1 MENSNNS
8 SKKYYLGLDMGTDS
22 CGWCVT
28 DDKYN
33 IIRSHKKIY
42 GPDGKL
48 VKREGCHL
56 WGSRLFGP
64 ANTAKSRRLN
74 RTARRRLA
82 RRRRRIILLRE
93 LFQPEIDKVDP
104 NFFKRLDQSNL
115 WNEDKDK
122 ELQMEHNF
130 LFNDKDLTDKEYY
143 KDFPT
148 IYHLRKAMVNGLTIN
163 GHYYDPKKQF
173 DIREVYL
180 VLAHMIKYRGNFLME
195 GDVKGSVVDPTYLKQ
210 CFDNIDNLIK
220 NSIDEDNADK
230 EDDDK
235 IISSEYCFNVDIKR
249 ADRLINLFKN
259 ESGKQNLKDSEKI
272 EFGKN
277 LTGIRQSLLSLINGS
292 AVSLKDLLPKDQIL
306 DEEFG
311 KNKIDFSKESFEN
324 DLDSYNLNDFYSQ
337 VLLEAKKIYD
347 FRILAHLLHDNRLLC
362 DAMVNVYKEHKEQ
375 LAALKRLY
383 KKFATKEQYY
393 FMFRDPKIL
402 GLGDS
407 NGKNKKKSKVK
418 NQPKASYVSYIGY
431 TKTSGKRKYTGAH
444 VTKEETIDDLIKQI
458 KDDIGS
464 SIGKYAKYIIS
475 KENAYKKDKKGK
487 ETLKVG
493 AYEVRLSNNNPNN
506 EETIFYTA
514 NDETLI
520 GNEKKDNPYF
530 SEDSKEKE
538 DSVLI
543 MKVLESKIRFLPRQN
558 SRNNGVFPYQLNL
571 NEMKTII
578 ENQSKYYP
586 FLKDK
591 APSFPDGKTDEYK
604 IVSLLKFK
612 IPYYIGPLSQPN
624 DYVRDDKRDNHWV
637 QFKGENNQG
646 IINPWNF
653 SQIVD
658 LEGTADKF
666 ISNLTNYC
674 TYIFGEN
681 TLPKESLIFQA
692 YKVLNDL
699 NNLKVNESLISK
711 EDKDYI
717 IQNVYLKKKK
727 IKGKDIRDAL
737 IKKYKN
743 PTIRIITKGS
753 GKEVGEEEVDLT
765 MFNSSL
771 SSFIDMCDERGFGN
785 DFYKNESLFNKAEKV
800 IELITIFEDKKL
812 LKERLK
818 KEGLNE
824 EQVKYFSTKSY
835 SGWAPLSRK
844 LLDGITVDCDNEIT
858 GERYPVTI
866 IDVMHD
872 TPLNFTEIFAT
883 KNSHF
888 SGFMEEVIKL
898 NDEKKICR
906 DDLIDELYA
915 SPAMKR
921 CVRQTFKIIKELE
934 DTLNINHFDRIFVET
949 TRAPGDMGKI
959 IKSRRKQIDS
969 AYKAAKKVV
978 GEEVN
983 DLVGQLNNCSDDE
996 LRSKK
1001 IYLYFMQLGKSVY
1014 SGEKINLNNLENY
1027 DIDHIIPQSKLKDD
1041 SFDNIVLV
1049 EKALNNK
1056 KQDIYP
1062 IQDNILSKEGKKWI
1076 DILSQIK
1083 GENGKSYLMPKD
1095 KKDKLL
1101 RPSEKELTSSE
1112 LNGFIN
1118 RQLTMTNQSVK
1129 AVCDILKMTERDS
1142 DIVYS
1147 KANLVSDFRKL
1158 CGELSFRKLCG
1169 ELSPYY
1175 AFVKVRDIND
1185 FHHANDAYLNIVVGN
1200 VYYEKFK
1207 DFYKYNHVEY
1217 DTNGKKDLSV
1227 LASKLFTKTQA
1238 DDKTGNIYWEA
1249 HFHNEKE
1256 IDANGKESTIKV
1268 RDEGTESTFDKIE
1281 HYMELNDPLVTQM
1294 RYTQKGDQ
1302 GLFGHITLMKKA
1314 KIKENNTD
1322 KYYPLKQHLRSNGE
1336 VMDVNKY
1343 GGYSNMITPYYLL
1356 VKSDNEEGKHIYS
1369 LESIPTI
1376 YLNSF
1381 KNEKE
1386 DIVNYLS
1393 KKNKLKNPIV
1403 LLDKLLIRTI
1413 VKIPYYS
1420 NNDSHFSLL
1429 KLGITGRSEND
1440 ITYINLS
1447 ELILS
1452 IKWKNYYK
1460 KISNLLGTNV
1470 SSSKAK
1476 DLSKYT
1482 EQMKNDPTSTLVD
1495 GTNRVEHGKN
1505 NSFYSYLID
1514 NVISK
1519 PIFEGLPKTGCSFI
1533 KLESKYDEFCSLNT
1547 LEQAKIIAT
1556 IIKLLSCKSVQ
1567 KQDLS
1572 LLSDLPSQLGEIAQN
1587 KELPCGSEIS
1597 YESCCGLKEYIL
1609 FVVPND

>member
-104 NFFKRLDQSNL
+104 NFFRRLDQSNL

-235 IISSEYCFNVDIKR
+235 IIPSEYCFNVDIKR
-249 ADRLINLFKN
+249 ANRLINLFKN

-347 FRILAHLLHDNRLLC
+347 FRILAYLLHNNGLLC
-362 DAMVNVYKEHKEQ
+362 DAMVNVYDEHKEQ

-407 NGKNKKKSKVK
+407 NGKNEKKSKVK

-444 VTKEETIDDLIKQI
+444 VTKEEIIDDLIKQI

-475 KENAYKKDKKGK
+475 KENAYKKDKKEK
-487 ETLKVG
+487 EELKEG
-493 AYEVRLSNNNPNN
+493 AYKVKLSNNNPND
-506 EETIFYTA
+506 EETFFYTT
-514 NDETLI
+514 NDETLA
-520 GNEKKDNPYF
+520 GKEKKDNPYSF
-530 SEDSKEKE
+530 ENSKEKE

-543 MKVLESKIRFLPRQN
+543 MNALEGKIRFLPRQN

-571 NEMKTII
+571 NEMRTII

-591 APSFPDGKTDEYK
+591 APSFPDGKTEEYK

-699 NNLKVNESLISK
+699 NNLKVNGFLISK

-727 IKGKDIRDAL
+727 IKGKDIVNAL
-737 IKKYKN
+737 KNKYKLSDED
-743 PTIRIITKGS
+743 PTVTTKGS
-753 GKEVGEEEVDLT
+753 GKSIGEDEVDLT

-771 SSFIDMCDERGFGN
+771 SSFIDMSDSNAFGPE
-785 DFYKNESLFNKAEKV
+785 FYKDSSKFELAEKV
-800 IELITIFEDKKL
+800 IELITIVEDKDL

-818 KEGLNE
+818 KLGLSDN
-824 EQVKYFSTKSY
+824 QVNFLSRKNY

-844 LLDGITVDCDNEIT
+844 LLDGITIDCVNENT
-858 GERYPVTI
+858 GEPYPVTI
-866 IDVMHD
+866 IDVMRD
-872 TPLNFTEIFAT
+872 TPLNFMEIYET
-883 KNSHF
+883 KGSQF
-888 SGFMEEVIKL
+888 SGFKEKVAEL
-898 NDEKKICR
+898 NDEKNICR
-906 DDLIDELYA
+906 DDLIEESYA

-921 CVRQTFKIIKELE
+921 SVRQTFKVIDELKN
-934 DTLNINHFDRIFVET
+934 TLNIDHFDRIFVEA
-949 TRAPGDMGKI
+949 TRAPGEAGKMV
-959 IKSRRKQIDS
+959 KSRKKQLEVAYDAAKDLVDQELRDDLEKQTDDQLRRKQ
-969 AYKAAKKVV
+969 V
-978 GEEVN
+978 
-983 DLVGQLNNCSDDE
+983 
-996 LRSKK
+996 
-1001 IYLYFMQLGKSVY
+1001 YLYFMQLGRSVY
-1014 SGEKINLNNLENY
+1014 SGEKIDLNELDKKY
-1027 DIDHIIPQSKLKDD
+1027 DIDHIIPQAKLKDD
-1041 SFDNIVLV
+1041 SFNNMVLV
-1049 EKALNNK
+1049 ERELNNK
-1056 KQDIYP
+1056 KQDEYP
-1062 IQDNILSKEGKKWI
+1062 IPSTIISEQGRKWI
-1076 DILSQIK
+1076 QILANRK
-1083 GENGKSYLMPKD
+1083 DKNKRSYFMPKD
-1095 KKDKLL
+1095 KANRLL
-1101 RPSEKELTSSE
+1101 RPELKQLTSDE

-1118 RQLTMTNQSVK
+1118 RQLTLTNQSVK
-1129 AVCDILKMTERDS
+1129 AVCDILKMTEKGS
-1142 DIVYS
+1142 EIVYS
-1147 KANLVSDFRKL
+1147 KANFVSDFRKL
-1158 CGELSFRKLCG
+1158 CGELRPS
-1169 ELSPYY
+1169 YD

-1207 DFYKYNHVEY
+1207 NFYICNRIDY
-1217 DTNGKKDLSV
+1217 DNNGKKDLSV

-1249 HFHNEKE
+1249 HFHNKKE
-1256 IDANGKESTIKV
+1256 VNANGKEITIKV
-1268 RDEGTESTFDKIE
+1268 RDEGTKSTFDKIE

-1294 RYTQKGDQ
+1294 RYTLSGKQ
-1302 GLFGHITLMKKA
+1302 GFFNKITLKA
-1314 KIKENNTD
+1314 KAKENEDNSD
-1322 KYYPLKQHLRSNGE
+1322 KLFPLKQYLRSDSNK

-1343 GGYSNMITPYYLL
+1343 GGYSDMSNPYFML
-1356 VKSDNEEGKHIYS
+1356 VKSDGEKGKHIYS

-1376 YLNSF
+1376 YLKSF
-1381 KNEKE
+1381 KTKEEKIKYLTE
-1386 DIVNYLS
+1386 VNG
-1393 KKNKLKNPIV
+1393 LKNPIIIV
-1403 LLDKLLIRTI
+1403 DKLLMKSILEI
-1413 VKIPYYS
+1413 PQISNDINVYEYVKLA
-1420 NNDSHFSLL
+1420 F
-1429 KLGITGRSEND
+1429 TGRTND
-1440 ITYINLS
+1440 NLVLINLS
-1447 ELILS
+1447 ELHLPLE
-1452 IKWKNYYK
+1452 WKKYYK
-1460 KISNLLGTNV
+1460 KISNFYGTNASAAEKKNHKFDV
-1470 SSSKAK
+1470 FE
-1476 DLSKYT
+1476 
-1482 EQMKNDPTSTLVD
+1482 EQMKEDPTSDLKSGAIVLTQFD
-1495 GTNRVEHGKN
+1495 NKR
-1505 NSFYSYLID
+1505 FYSYLAD
-1514 NVISK
+1514 NVFAKAMYKGI
-1519 PIFEGLPKTGCSFI
+1519 PTIGTSFA
-1533 KLESKYDEFCSLNT
+1533 KVKDKYEMFCNLNT
-1547 LEQAKIIAT
+1547 LQQGKVLIGL
-1556 IIKLLSCKSVQ
+1556 IKLLSCKSVQ
-1567 KQDLS
+1567 GTDLS
-1572 LLSDLPSQLGEIAQN
+1572 LIGLSKNLG
-1587 KELPCGSEIS
+1587 LIS
-1597 YESCCGLKEYIL
+1597 MSKTLKDGTHIVQESTTGLTKNLIY
-1609 FVVPND
+1609 VVE

>member
-104 NFFKRLDQSNL
+104 NFFRRLDQSNL

-163 GHYYDPKKQF
+163 GHYYDPKKRF

-210 CFDNIDNLIK
+210 CFDNIDAILLNL
-220 NSIDEDNADK
+220 NNDEDN
-230 EDDDK
+230 ENEDDK
-235 IISSEYCFNVDIKR
+235 IDSSECCFNVDEKK
-249 ADRLINLFKN
+249 ASKLANEVFKKINKVSYL
-259 ESGKQNLKDSEKI
+259 EDEEGKL
-272 EFGKN
+272 FGKFN
-277 LTGIRQSLLSLINGS
+277 SKDIRKKILKLINGGS
-292 AVSLKDLLPKDQIL
+292 GVKLKDFLPKEIL
-306 DEEFG
+306 DVHDG
-311 KNKIDFSKESFEN
+311 DDGYGDKKIDLSSETLEDDINEYGLPESYIEII
-324 DLDSYNLNDFYSQ
+324 
-337 VLLEAKKIYD
+337 LEAKKIYD
-347 FRILAHLLHDNRLLC
+347 FRTLAYLLHGQRLLC
-362 DAMVNVYKEHKEQ
+362 DAMFNVYKKHKEQ

-393 FMFRDPKIL
+393 FMFKDPRIL
-402 GLGDS
+402 DGDVFDDEEDKEES
-407 NGKNKKKSKVK
+407 NKEESKDKKK
-418 NQPKASYVSYIGY
+418 KASYVSYIGY
-431 TKTSGKRKYTGAH
+431 TKTNSKAKYTGAH
-444 VTKEETIDDLIKQI
+444 ITSEKNISALIKQI
-458 KDDIGS
+458 KDDLKFDDLKS
-464 SIGKYAKYIIS
+464 KVDDPSQQNELSEQDIS
-475 KENAYKKDKKGK
+475 DIQCIEEAI
-487 ETLKVG
+487 E
-493 AYEVRLSNNNPNN
+493 SN
-506 EETIFYTA
+506 T
-514 NDETLI
+514 
-520 GNEKKDNPYF
+520 
-530 SEDSKEKE
+530 
-538 DSVLI
+538 
-543 MKVLESKIRFLPRQN
+543 FLPRQN

-571 NEMKTII
+571 NEMRTII

-591 APSFPDGKTDEYK
+591 APSFPDGKTEEYK

-612 IPYYIGPLSQPN
+612 MPYYIGPLSQPN

-699 NNLKVNESLISK
+699 NNLKVNGSLISK

-727 IKGKDIRDAL
+727 IKGNDIVNAL
-737 IKKYKN
+737 KNKYKLSDEDS
-743 PTIRIITKGS
+743 TVTAKGS
-753 GKEVGEEEVDLT
+753 GKSIGEDEVDLT

-771 SSFIDMCDERGFGN
+771 SSFIDMSNPNAFGPE
-785 DFYKNESLFNKAEKV
+785 FYKDSSKFELAEKV
-800 IELITIFEDKKL
+800 IELITIVEDKDL

-818 KEGLNE
+818 KLGLSDN
-824 EQVKYFSTKSY
+824 QVNYLFKQKY

-844 LLDGITVDCDNEIT
+844 LLDGITIDCVNENT
-858 GERYPVTI
+858 GEAYPVTI
-866 IDVMHD
+866 IDVMRD
-872 TPLNFTEIFAT
+872 TPLNFMEIYET
-883 KNSHF
+883 KNSQF
-888 SGFMEEVIKL
+888 SGFKEKVAEL
-898 NDEKKICR
+898 NDEKNICR
-906 DDLIDELYA
+906 DDLIDESYA

-921 CVRQTFKIIKELE
+921 SVRQTFKVIDELKS
-934 DTLNINHFDRIFVET
+934 TLKINYFERIFVEA
-949 TRAPGDMGKI
+949 TRAPGEAGKMV
-959 IKSRRKQIDS
+959 KSRKKQLQE
-969 AYKAAKKVV
+969 AYDAAK
-978 GEEVN
+978 
-983 DLVGQLNNCSDDE
+983 DLVDQE
-996 LRSKK
+996 LRDDLEKQTDDQLRRKK

-1014 SGEKINLNNLENY
+1014 SGEKIDLNELDKNY
-1027 DIDHIIPQSKLKDD
+1027 DIDHIIPQAKLKDD
-1041 SFDNIVLV
+1041 SFNNMVLV
-1049 EKALNNK
+1049 ERELNNK
-1056 KQDIYP
+1056 KQDEYP
-1062 IQDNILSKEGKKWI
+1062 IPSTIISEQGRKWI
-1076 DILSQIK
+1076 KELANRKDK
-1083 GENGKSYLMPKD
+1083 NKRSYFMPKD
-1095 KKDKLL
+1095 KADRLL
-1101 RPSEKELTSSE
+1101 RPESKQLTSDE

-1118 RQLTMTNQSVK
+1118 RQLTLTNQSVK
-1129 AVCDILKMTERDS
+1129 AVCDILKMTEKGS
-1142 DIVYS
+1142 EIVYS
-1147 KANLVSDFRKL
+1147 KANFVSDFRKL
-1158 CGELSFRKLCG
+1158 CGELKPS
-1169 ELSPYY
+1169 YD

-1207 DFYKYNHVEY
+1207 NFYINNRIDYNN
-1217 DTNGKKDLSV
+1217 NGKKDLSV

-1238 DDKTGNIYWEA
+1238 DDKTGIVYWEA

-1256 IDANGKESTIKV
+1256 TDFNGKERTIKV
-1268 RDEGTESTFDKIE
+1268 RDYGTESTFDKIE

-1294 RYTQKGDQ
+1294 QYTLSGKHG
-1302 GLFGHITLMKKA
+1302 FFKKITLKTKA
-1314 KIKENNTD
+1314 KDNEDNSD
-1322 KYYPLKQHLRSNGE
+1322 KLFPLKQHLRSDSNK

-1343 GGYSNMITPYYLL
+1343 GGYSDMITPYFML
-1356 VKSDNEEGKHIYS
+1356 VKSDGEKGKHIYS

-1376 YLNSF
+1376 YLKSF
-1381 KNEKE
+1381 KKKEE
-1386 DIVNYLS
+1386 DIINYLS
-1393 KKNKLKNPIV
+1393 CKNKLKNPVVIS
-1403 LLDKLLIRTI
+1403 DKLLMRTI
-1413 VKIPYYS
+1413 VKIPCFK
-1420 NNDSHFSLL
+1420 NDSNLSLV
-1429 KLGITGRSEND
+1429 KLGTSGRTGNN
-1440 ITYINLS
+1440 IIYINLS
-1447 ELILS
+1447 ELILP
-1452 IKWKNYYK
+1452 IEWKNYYR

-1470 SSSKAK
+1470 SSTKLK
-1476 DLSKYT
+1476 DLSKYI
-1482 EQMKNDPTSTLVD
+1482 EQMKNDSTSTLVD
-1495 GTNRVEHGKN
+1495 GSNKVEHDKN
-1505 NSFYSYLID
+1505 NRFFSYLIN
-1514 NVISK
+1514 NVINK
-1519 PIFEGLPKTGCSFI
+1519 PIFEGLPTTSRSFI

-1567 KQDLS
+1567 GCKLS
-1572 LLSDLPSQLGEIAQN
+1572 NLSGLPSSLGALISN
-1587 KELPCGSEIS
+1587 KALTEGTIIS
-1597 YESCCGLKEYIL
+1597 KESCCGLKENII

>member
-1 MENSNNS
+1 MENSNN

-33 IIRSHKKIY
+33 IIRSHKKTY

-64 ANTAKSRRLN
+64 ANTAKNRRLN

-104 NFFKRLDQSNL
+104 NFFRRLDQSNL

-195 GDVKGSVVDPTYLKQ
+195 GDVKDSVVDPTYLKQ
-210 CFDNIDNLIK
+210 CFDNIDAILISL
-220 NSIDEDNADK
+220 NNGEDDEN
-230 EDDDK
+230 EDDK
-235 IISSEYCFNVDIKR
+235 IDTSECCFNVDEKKASKLANEIFKK
-249 ADRLINLFKN
+249 INKVSYL
-259 ESGKQNLKDSEKI
+259 EDEEGKL
-272 EFGKN
+272 FGKFN
-277 LTGIRQSLLSLINGS
+277 SKDIRKKILKLINGGS
-292 AVSLKDLLPKDQIL
+292 GVKLKDFLPKEMLVAHDSD
-306 DEEFG
+306 DEYG
-311 KNKIDFSKESFEN
+311 DKKIDLSSETLEDDINGYGLPESYIEII
-324 DLDSYNLNDFYSQ
+324 
-337 VLLEAKKIYD
+337 LEAKKIYD
-347 FRILAHLLHDNRLLC
+347 FRTLAYLLHGKSLLC
-362 DAMVNVYKEHKEQ
+362 DAMVNVYEEHKEQ

-383 KKFATKEQYY
+383 KKYATKEQYY
-393 FMFRDPKIL
+393 FMFRDSRIL
-402 GLGDS
+402 DGDDS
-407 NGKNKKKSKVK
+407 DDKEDKEESKDKKE
-418 NQPKASYVSYIGY
+418 KASYVSYIGY
-431 TKTSGKRKYTGAH
+431 TKTNSKAKHTGAH
-444 VTKEETIDDLIKQI
+444 ITSEKNISDLIKQI
-458 KDDIGS
+458 KKDLKFDDLKS
-464 SIGKYAKYIIS
+464 KVDDLSQQNELSEQDIS
-475 KENAYKKDKKGK
+475 DIQCIEEAI
-487 ETLKVG
+487 E
-493 AYEVRLSNNNPNN
+493 SN
-506 EETIFYTA
+506 T
-514 NDETLI
+514 
-520 GNEKKDNPYF
+520 
-530 SEDSKEKE
+530 
-538 DSVLI
+538 
-543 MKVLESKIRFLPRQN
+543 FLPRQN

-591 APSFPDGKTDEYK
+591 APSFPDGKTEEYK

-612 IPYYIGPLSQPN
+612 MPYYIGPLSQPN

-699 NNLKVNESLISK
+699 NNLKVNGSLISK

-727 IKGKDIRDAL
+727 IKGKDIVNAL
-737 IKKYKN
+737 KNKYKLSDED
-743 PTIRIITKGS
+743 PTVTTKGS
-753 GKEVGEEEVDLT
+753 GKSIGEDEVDLT

-771 SSFIDMCDERGFGN
+771 SSFIDMSNPNAFGPE
-785 DFYKNESLFNKAEKV
+785 FYKDSSKFELAEKV
-800 IELITIFEDKKL
+800 IELITIVEDKEL

-818 KEGLNE
+818 KLGLSDN
-824 EQVKYFSTKSY
+824 QVNYLFKQKY

-844 LLDGITVDCDNEIT
+844 LLDGITIDCVNENT
-858 GERYPVTI
+858 GEAYPVTI
-866 IDVMHD
+866 IDVMRD
-872 TPLNFTEIFAT
+872 TPLNFMEIYET
-883 KNSHF
+883 KGSQF
-888 SGFMEEVIKL
+888 SGFKEKVAEL
-898 NDEKKICR
+898 NDEKNICR
-906 DDLIDELYA
+906 DDLIEESYA

-921 CVRQTFKIIKELE
+921 SVRQTFKVIDELKN
-934 DTLNINHFDRIFVET
+934 TLNIDHFDRIFVEA
-949 TRAPGDMGKI
+949 TRAPGEAGKMV
-959 IKSRRKQIDS
+959 KSRKKQLQE
-969 AYKAAKKVV
+969 AYDAAKDLVDQ
-978 GEEVN
+978 ELRN
-983 DLVGQLNNCSDDE
+983 DLEKQTDDQL
-996 LRSKK
+996 RRKK
-1001 IYLYFMQLGKSVY
+1001 VYLYFMQLGRSVY
-1014 SGEKINLNNLENY
+1014 SGEKIDLNELDKNY
-1027 DIDHIIPQSKLKDD
+1027 DIDHIIPQAKLKDD
-1041 SFDNIVLV
+1041 SFNNMVLV
-1049 EKALNNK
+1049 ERELNNK
-1056 KQDIYP
+1056 KQDEYP
-1062 IQDNILSKEGKKWI
+1062 IPSTIISEQGRNWI
-1076 DILSQIK
+1076 QKLAIIK
-1083 GENGKSYLMPKD
+1083 DKNKRSYFMPKD
-1095 KKDKLL
+1095 KENRLL
-1101 RPSEKELTSSE
+1101 RPESKQLTSDE

-1118 RQLTMTNQSVK
+1118 RQLTLTNQSVK
-1129 AVCDILKMTERDS
+1129 AVCDILKMTEKGS
-1142 DIVYS
+1142 EIVYS
-1147 KANLVSDFRKL
+1147 KANFVSDFRKL
-1158 CGELSFRKLCG
+1158 CGELRPS
-1169 ELSPYY
+1169 YD

-1207 DFYKYNHVEY
+1207 NFYISNRIDY
-1217 DTNGKKDLSV
+1217 DNNGKKDLSV

-1256 IDANGKESTIKV
+1256 IDVNGKERTIKV

-1294 RYTQKGDQ
+1294 QYTLSGKQ
-1302 GLFGHITLMKKA
+1302 GFFNKITLKTKA
-1314 KIKENNTD
+1314 KDNEDNSD
-1322 KYYPLKQHLRSNGE
+1322 KLFPLKQHLRSDSNK

-1343 GGYSNMITPYYLL
+1343 GGYSDMSNPYFML
-1356 VKSDNEEGKHIYS
+1356 VKSEGKKGKHIYS

-1376 YLNSF
+1376 YLKFF
-1381 KNEKE
+1381 KKKE
-1386 DIVNYLS
+1386 EDTIKYLS
-1393 KKNKLKNPIV
+1393 RKNKLKNPVVIS
-1403 LLDKLLIRTI
+1403 DKLLMKTI
-1413 VKIPYYS
+1413 VKIPYFK
-1420 NNDSHFSLL
+1420 NDSNLSVV
-1429 KLGITGRSEND
+1429 KLGTSGRTGNS
-1440 ITYINLS
+1440 IIYINLS
-1447 ELILS
+1447 ELILP
-1452 IKWKNYYK
+1452 IEWKNYYR

-1470 SSSKAK
+1470 SSTKPK

-1495 GTNRVEHGKN
+1495 GSNKVEHDKN
-1505 NSFYSYLID
+1505 NRFFSYLIN
-1514 NVISK
+1514 NVINK
-1519 PIFEGLPKTGCSFI
+1519 PIFEGLPKTSCSFI

-1572 LLSDLPSQLGEIAQN
+1572 LLSDLPSKLGGIAQG
-1587 KELPCGSEIS
+1587 KKLPCGSKIS
-1597 YESCCGLKEYIL
+1597 YESCCGLKEFVL
-1609 FVVPND
+1609 FIVPND

>member
-1 MENSNNS
+1 MENSNN

-33 IIRSHKKIY
+33 IIRSHKKTY

-64 ANTAKSRRLN
+64 ANTAKNRRLN

-104 NFFKRLDQSNL
+104 NFFRRLDQSNL

-195 GDVKGSVVDPTYLKQ
+195 GDVKDSVVDPTYLKQ
-210 CFDNIDNLIK
+210 CFDNIDAILISL
-220 NSIDEDNADK
+220 NNGEDDEN
-230 EDDDK
+230 EDDK
-235 IISSEYCFNVDIKR
+235 IDTSECCFNVDEKKASKLANEIFKK
-249 ADRLINLFKN
+249 INKVSYL
-259 ESGKQNLKDSEKI
+259 EDEEGKL
-272 EFGKN
+272 FGKFN
-277 LTGIRQSLLSLINGS
+277 SKDIRKKILKLINGGS
-292 AVSLKDLLPKDQIL
+292 GVKLKDFLPKEMLVAHDSD
-306 DEEFG
+306 DEYG
-311 KNKIDFSKESFEN
+311 DKKIDLSSETLEDDINGYGLPESYIEII
-324 DLDSYNLNDFYSQ
+324 
-337 VLLEAKKIYD
+337 LEAKKIYD
-347 FRILAHLLHDNRLLC
+347 FRTLAYLLHGKSLLC
-362 DAMVNVYKEHKEQ
+362 DAMVNVYEEHKEQ

-383 KKFATKEQYY
+383 KKYATKEQYY
-393 FMFRDPKIL
+393 FMFRDSRIL
-402 GLGDS
+402 DGDDS
-407 NGKNKKKSKVK
+407 DDKEDKEESKDKKE
-418 NQPKASYVSYIGY
+418 KASYVSYIGY
-431 TKTSGKRKYTGAH
+431 TKTNSKAKHTGAH
-444 VTKEETIDDLIKQI
+444 ITSEKNISDLIKQI
-458 KDDIGS
+458 KKDLKFDDLKS
-464 SIGKYAKYIIS
+464 KVDDLSQQNELSEQDIS
-475 KENAYKKDKKGK
+475 DIQCIEEAI
-487 ETLKVG
+487 E
-493 AYEVRLSNNNPNN
+493 SN
-506 EETIFYTA
+506 T
-514 NDETLI
+514 
-520 GNEKKDNPYF
+520 
-530 SEDSKEKE
+530 
-538 DSVLI
+538 
-543 MKVLESKIRFLPRQN
+543 FLPRQN

-591 APSFPDGKTDEYK
+591 APSFPDGKTEEYK

-612 IPYYIGPLSQPN
+612 MPYYIGPLSQPN

-699 NNLKVNESLISK
+699 NNLKVNGSLISK

-727 IKGKDIRDAL
+727 IKGKDIVNAL
-737 IKKYKN
+737 KNKYKLSDED
-743 PTIRIITKGS
+743 PTVTTKGS
-753 GKEVGEEEVDLT
+753 GKSIGEDEVDLT

-771 SSFIDMCDERGFGN
+771 SSFIDMSNPNAFGPE
-785 DFYKNESLFNKAEKV
+785 FYKDSSKFELAEKV
-800 IELITIFEDKKL
+800 IELITIVEDKEL

-818 KEGLNE
+818 KLGLSDN
-824 EQVKYFSTKSY
+824 QVNYLFKQKY

-844 LLDGITVDCDNEIT
+844 LLDGITIDCVNENT
-858 GERYPVTI
+858 GEAYPVTI
-866 IDVMHD
+866 IDVMRD
-872 TPLNFTEIFAT
+872 TPLNFMEIYET
-883 KNSHF
+883 KGSQF
-888 SGFMEEVIKL
+888 SGFKEKVAEL
-898 NDEKKICR
+898 NDEKNICR
-906 DDLIDELYA
+906 DDLIEESYA

-921 CVRQTFKIIKELE
+921 SVRQTFKVIDELKN
-934 DTLNINHFDRIFVET
+934 TLNIDHFDRIFVEA
-949 TRAPGDMGKI
+949 TRAPGEAGKMV
-959 IKSRRKQIDS
+959 KSRKKQLQE
-969 AYKAAKKVV
+969 AYDAAKDLVDQ
-978 GEEVN
+978 ELRN
-983 DLVGQLNNCSDDE
+983 DLEKQTDDQL
-996 LRSKK
+996 RRKK
-1001 IYLYFMQLGKSVY
+1001 VYLYFMQLGRSVY
-1014 SGEKINLNNLENY
+1014 SGEKIDLNELDKNY
-1027 DIDHIIPQSKLKDD
+1027 DIDHIIPQAKLKDD
-1041 SFDNIVLV
+1041 SFNNMVLV
-1049 EKALNNK
+1049 ERELNNK
-1056 KQDIYP
+1056 KQDEYP
-1062 IQDNILSKEGKKWI
+1062 IPSTIISEQGRNWIQKLANIKDKNKR
-1076 DILSQIK
+1076 
-1083 GENGKSYLMPKD
+1083 SYFMPKD
-1095 KKDKLL
+1095 KENRLL
-1101 RPSEKELTSSE
+1101 RPESKQLTSDE

-1118 RQLTMTNQSVK
+1118 RQLTLTNQSVK
-1129 AVCDILKMTERDS
+1129 AVCDILKMTEKGS
-1142 DIVYS
+1142 EIVYS
-1147 KANLVSDFRKL
+1147 KANFVSDFRKL
-1158 CGELSFRKLCG
+1158 CGELRPS
-1169 ELSPYY
+1169 YD

-1185 FHHANDAYLNIVVGN
+1185 FHHANDAYLNIDVGN

-1207 DFYKYNHVEY
+1207 NFYISNRIDY
-1217 DTNGKKDLSV
+1217 DNNGKKDLSV

-1256 IDANGKESTIKV
+1256 IDVNGKERTIKV

-1294 RYTQKGDQ
+1294 QYTLSGKQ
-1302 GLFGHITLMKKA
+1302 GFFNKITLKTKA
-1314 KIKENNTD
+1314 KDNEDNSD
-1322 KYYPLKQHLRSNGE
+1322 KLFPLKQHLRSDSNK

-1343 GGYSNMITPYYLL
+1343 GGYSDMSNPYFML
-1356 VKSDNEEGKHIYS
+1356 VKSEGKKGKHIYS

-1376 YLNSF
+1376 YLKFF
-1381 KNEKE
+1381 KKKE
-1386 DIVNYLS
+1386 EDTIKYLS
-1393 KKNKLKNPIV
+1393 RKNKLKNPVVIS
-1403 LLDKLLIRTI
+1403 DKLLMKTI
-1413 VKIPYYS
+1413 VKIPYFK
-1420 NNDSHFSLL
+1420 NDSNLSVV
-1429 KLGITGRSEND
+1429 KLGTSGRTGNS
-1440 ITYINLS
+1440 IIYINLS
-1447 ELILS
+1447 ELILP
-1452 IKWKNYYK
+1452 IEWKNYYR

-1470 SSSKAK
+1470 SSTKPK

-1495 GTNRVEHGKN
+1495 GSNKVEHDKN
-1505 NSFYSYLID
+1505 NRFFSYLIN
-1514 NVISK
+1514 NVINK
-1519 PIFEGLPKTGCSFI
+1519 PIFEGLPKTSCSFI

-1572 LLSDLPSQLGEIAQN
+1572 LLSDLPSKLGGIAQG
-1587 KELPCGSEIS
+1587 KKLPCGSKIS
-1597 YESCCGLKEYIL
+1597 YESCCGLKEFVL
-1609 FVVPND
+1609 FIVPND

>member
-1 MENSNNS
+1 MENSNN

-33 IIRSHKKIY
+33 IIRSHKKTY
-42 GPDGKL
+42 DSDGKL
-48 VKREGCHL
+48 IKREGCHL
-56 WGSRLFGP
+56 WGARLFGP
-64 ANTAKSRRLN
+64 ANTAKNRRLN

-93 LFQPEIDKVDP
+93 LFQPEMDKIDP
-104 NFFKRLDQSNL
+104 NFFRRLDQSYL

-163 GHYYDPKKQF
+163 GHYYDPKKKF

-195 GDVKGSVVDPTYLKQ
+195 GDVQGSVVDPTYLKQ
-210 CFDNIDNLIK
+210 CFDNIDAILINL
-220 NSIDEDNADK
+220 NNGEDDEN
-230 EDDDK
+230 EDDK
-235 IISSEYCFNVDIKR
+235 IDPSECCFNID
-249 ADRLINLFKN
+249 
-259 ESGKQNLKDSEKI
+259 EKKARKLANYI
-272 EFGKN
+272 FQRTNKVLDLEDDERDLFGKFN
-277 LTGIRQSLLSLINGS
+277 SKDIRKKILKLINGGS
-292 AVSLKDLLPKDQIL
+292 GVKLKDFLPKEIL
-306 DEEFG
+306 VAHDGDDEYG
-311 KNKIDFSKESFEN
+311 DKKIDLSSETLEDDINGYGLPESYIEII
-324 DLDSYNLNDFYSQ
+324 
-337 VLLEAKKIYD
+337 LEAKKIYD
-347 FRILAHLLHDNRLLC
+347 FRTLAYLLHGQSLLC
-362 DAMVNVYKEHKEQ
+362 DAMFNVYEEHKEQ

-383 KKFATKEQYY
+383 KKYATKEQYY
-393 FMFRDPKIL
+393 FMFRDSRIL
-402 GLGDS
+402 DGDDSDDEEDKEES
-407 NGKNKKKSKVK
+407 NKEESKDKKK
-418 NQPKASYVSYIGY
+418 KASYVSYIGY
-431 TKTSGKRKYTGAH
+431 TKTNSKAKHTGAH
-444 VTKEETIDDLIKQI
+444 ITSEKNISALIKQI
-458 KDDIGS
+458 KDDLKFDDLKS
-464 SIGKYAKYIIS
+464 KVDDPSQQNELSEQDIS
-475 KENAYKKDKKGK
+475 DIQCIEEAI
-487 ETLKVG
+487 E
-493 AYEVRLSNNNPNN
+493 SN
-506 EETIFYTA
+506 T
-514 NDETLI
+514 
-520 GNEKKDNPYF
+520 
-530 SEDSKEKE
+530 
-538 DSVLI
+538 
-543 MKVLESKIRFLPRQN
+543 FLPRQN

-571 NEMKTII
+571 NEMRTII

-591 APSFPDGKTDEYK
+591 APSFPDGKTEEYK

-637 QFKGENNQG
+637 QFRGENNQG

-681 TLPKESLIFQA
+681 TLPKESLVFQA

-699 NNLKVNESLISK
+699 NNLKVNGSLISK

-727 IKGKDIRDAL
+727 IKGKDIVNAL
-737 IKKYKN
+737 KNKYKLSDED
-743 PTIRIITKGS
+743 PTVTTKGS
-753 GKEVGEEEVDLT
+753 GKSIGEDEVDLT

-771 SSFIDMCDERGFGN
+771 SSFIDMSNPNAFGPE
-785 DFYKNESLFNKAEKV
+785 FYKDSSKFELAEKV
-800 IELITIFEDKKL
+800 IELITIVEDKEL

-818 KEGLNE
+818 KLELSDN
-824 EQVKYFSTKSY
+824 QVNYLFKQKY

-844 LLDGITVDCDNEIT
+844 LLDGITIDCVNENT
-858 GERYPVTI
+858 GEAYPVTI
-866 IDVMHD
+866 IDVMRD
-872 TPLNFTEIFAT
+872 TPLNFMEIYET
-883 KNSHF
+883 KNSQF
-888 SGFMEEVIKL
+888 SGFKEKVAEL
-898 NDEKKICR
+898 NDEKNICR
-906 DDLIDELYA
+906 DDLIDESYA

-921 CVRQTFKIIKELE
+921 SVRQTFKVIDELKN
-934 DTLNINHFDRIFVET
+934 TLNIDHFDRIFVEA
-949 TRAPGDMGKI
+949 TRAPGEAGKMV
-959 IKSRRKQIDS
+959 KSRKKQLQE
-969 AYKAAKKVV
+969 AYDAAK
-978 GEEVN
+978 
-983 DLVGQLNNCSDDE
+983 DLVDQE
-996 LRSKK
+996 LRDDLEKQTDDQLRRKK
-1001 IYLYFMQLGKSVY
+1001 VYLYFMQLGRSVY
-1014 SGEKINLNNLENY
+1014 SGEKIDLNELDENY
-1027 DIDHIIPQSKLKDD
+1027 DIDHIIPQAKLKDD
-1041 SFDNIVLV
+1041 SFNNMVLV
-1049 EKALNNK
+1049 ERELNNK
-1056 KQDIYP
+1056 KQDEYP
-1062 IQDNILSKEGKKWI
+1062 IPSTIISEQGRKWI
-1076 DILSQIK
+1076 KELANRKDK
-1083 GENGKSYLMPKD
+1083 NKRSYFMPKD
-1095 KKDKLL
+1095 KANRLL
-1101 RPSEKELTSSE
+1101 RPESKQLTSDE

-1118 RQLTMTNQSVK
+1118 RQLTLTNQSVK
-1129 AVCDILKMTERDS
+1129 AVCDILKTTEKGS
-1142 DIVYS
+1142 EIVYS

-1158 CGELSFRKLCG
+1158 CGELRPS
-1169 ELSPYY
+1169 YD

-1207 DFYKYNHVEY
+1207 NFYINNRIDY
-1217 DTNGKKDLSV
+1217 DNNGKKDLSV
-1227 LASKLFTKTQA
+1227 LASKLFTKTQT
-1238 DDKTGNIYWEA
+1238 DNKTGIVYWEA

-1256 IDANGKESTIKV
+1256 IDVNGKERTIKV
-1268 RDEGTESTFDKIE
+1268 RDYGTESTFDKIE

-1343 GGYSNMITPYYLL
+1343 GGYSHMITPYFML
-1356 VKSDNEEGKHIYS
+1356 VKSEGKKGKHIYS

-1376 YLNSF
+1376 YLKSF
-1381 KNEKE
+1381 KKKE
-1386 DIVNYLS
+1386 EDTINYLS
-1393 KKNKLKNPIV
+1393 CKNKLKNPVVIS
-1403 LLDKLLIRTI
+1403 DKLLMRTT
-1413 VKIPYYS
+1413 VKIPYFK
-1420 NNDSHFSLL
+1420 NDSNLSLA
-1429 KLGITGRSEND
+1429 KLGISGRTGNN
-1440 ITYINLS
+1440 IVYINLS
-1447 ELILS
+1447 ELILP
-1452 IKWKNYYK
+1452 IEWKIYYR

-1470 SSSKAK
+1470 SSTKTK

-1495 GTNRVEHGKN
+1495 GSNKVEHDKN
-1505 NSFYSYLID
+1505 NRFFSYLIN
-1514 NVISK
+1514 NVINK
-1519 PIFEGLPKTGCSFI
+1519 PIFEGLPKTSCSFI

-1567 KQDLS
+1567 GCKLS
-1572 LLSDLPSQLGEIAQN
+1572 NLSGLPSSLGALISN
-1587 KELPCGSEIS
+1587 KALTEGTIIS
-1597 YESCCGLKEYIL
+1597 KESSCGLKENII

>member
-104 NFFKRLDQSNL
+104 NFFRRLDQSNL

-195 GDVKGSVVDPTYLKQ
+195 GDVKDSVVDPTYLKQ
-210 CFDNIDNLIK
+210 CFDNIDVILISL
-220 NSIDEDNADK
+220 NNGEDDEN
-230 EDDDK
+230 EDDK
-235 IISSEYCFNVDIKR
+235 IDPSECCFNVD
-249 ADRLINLFKN
+249 
-259 ESGKQNLKDSEKI
+259 EKKARKLANNFQ
-272 EFGKN
+272 ETNKVSDLEDDERDLFGKFN
-277 LTGIRQSLLSLINGS
+277 SKDIRKKILKLINGGS
-292 AVSLKDLLPKDQIL
+292 GVKLKDFLPKEIL
-306 DEEFG
+306 VAHDGDDEYGDE
-311 KNKIDFSKESFEN
+311 KIDLSSETLEDDINGYGLPESYIEII
-324 DLDSYNLNDFYSQ
+324 
-337 VLLEAKKIYD
+337 LEAKKIYD
-347 FRILAHLLHDNRLLC
+347 FRTLAYLLHGKSLLC
-362 DAMVNVYKEHKEQ
+362 DAMVNVYEKHKEQ

-393 FMFRDPKIL
+393 FMFRDSRIL
-402 GLGDS
+402 DGDVFDDEEDKEES
-407 NGKNKKKSKVK
+407 NKEESKDKKK
-418 NQPKASYVSYIGY
+418 KASYVSYIGY
-431 TKTSGKRKYTGAH
+431 TKTNSKAKYTGAH
-444 VTKEETIDDLIKQI
+444 ITSEKNISALIKQI
-458 KDDIGS
+458 KDDLKFDDLKS
-464 SIGKYAKYIIS
+464 KVDDPSQQNELSEQDIS
-475 KENAYKKDKKGK
+475 DIQCIEEAI
-487 ETLKVG
+487 E
-493 AYEVRLSNNNPNN
+493 SN
-506 EETIFYTA
+506 T
-514 NDETLI
+514 
-520 GNEKKDNPYF
+520 
-530 SEDSKEKE
+530 
-538 DSVLI
+538 
-543 MKVLESKIRFLPRQN
+543 FLPRQN

-571 NEMKTII
+571 NEMRTII

-591 APSFPDGKTDEYK
+591 APSFPDGKTEEYK

-612 IPYYIGPLSQPN
+612 MPYYIGPLSQPN

-681 TLPKESLIFQA
+681 TLPRESLIFQA

-699 NNLKVNESLISK
+699 NNLKVNGSLISK

-727 IKGKDIRDAL
+727 IKGKDIVNAL
-737 IKKYKN
+737 KNKYKLSDED
-743 PTIRIITKGS
+743 PTVTTKGS
-753 GKEVGEEEVDLT
+753 GKSIGEDEVDLT

-771 SSFIDMCDERGFGN
+771 SSFIDMSNPNAFGLE
-785 DFYKNESLFNKAEKV
+785 FYKDSSKFELAEKV
-800 IELITIFEDKKL
+800 IELITIVEDKDL

-818 KEGLNE
+818 KLGLSDN
-824 EQVKYFSTKSY
+824 QVNYLFKQKY

-844 LLDGITVDCDNEIT
+844 LLDGITIDCVNENT
-858 GERYPVTI
+858 GEAYPVTI
-866 IDVMHD
+866 IDVMRD
-872 TPLNFTEIFAT
+872 TPLNFMEIYET
-883 KNSHF
+883 KNSQF
-888 SGFMEEVIKL
+888 SGFKEKVAEL
-898 NDEKKICR
+898 NDEKNICR
-906 DDLIDELYA
+906 DDLIDESYA

-921 CVRQTFKIIKELE
+921 SVRQTFKVIDELKN
-934 DTLNINHFDRIFVET
+934 TLNIDHFDRIFVEA
-949 TRAPGDMGKI
+949 TRAPGEAGKMV
-959 IKSRRKQIDS
+959 KSRKKQLQE
-969 AYKAAKKVV
+969 AYDAAK
-978 GEEVN
+978 
-983 DLVGQLNNCSDDE
+983 DLVDQESRDDLQKLRDDLEKQTDDQL
-996 LRSKK
+996 RRKK
-1001 IYLYFMQLGKSVY
+1001 VYLYFMQLGRSVY
-1014 SGEKINLNNLENY
+1014 SGEKIDLNELDKNY
-1027 DIDHIIPQSKLKDD
+1027 DIDHIIPQAKLKDD
-1041 SFDNIVLV
+1041 SFNNMVLV
-1049 EKALNNK
+1049 ERELNNK
-1056 KQDIYP
+1056 KQDEYP
-1062 IQDNILSKEGKKWI
+1062 IPSIIISEQGRKWI
-1076 DILSQIK
+1076 QILANIK
-1083 GENGKSYLMPKD
+1083 DKNKRSYFMPKD
-1095 KKDKLL
+1095 KANRLL
-1101 RPSEKELTSSE
+1101 RPESKQLTLDE

-1118 RQLTMTNQSVK
+1118 RQLTLTNQSVK
-1129 AVCDILKMTERDS
+1129 AVCDILKMTEKGS
-1142 DIVYS
+1142 GIVYS
-1147 KANLVSDFRKL
+1147 KANFVSDFRKL
-1158 CGELSFRKLCG
+1158 CGELRPS
-1169 ELSPYY
+1169 YD

-1207 DFYKYNHVEY
+1207 NFYISNRIDY
-1217 DTNGKKDLSV
+1217 DNNGKKDLSV

-1249 HFHNEKE
+1249 HFHSEKE
-1256 IDANGKESTIKV
+1256 TDSNGKERTIKV

-1343 GGYSNMITPYYLL
+1343 GGYSHMITPYYLL
-1356 VKSDNEEGKHIYS
+1356 VKSEGKKGKHIYS

-1381 KNEKE
+1381 KNKKE
-1386 DIVNYLS
+1386 DTANYLS
-1393 KKNKLKNPIV
+1393 EKNKLKNPIV
-1403 LLDKLLIRTI
+1403 LLDKLLIKTI
-1413 VKIPYYS
+1413 VKIPYCR

-1429 KLGITGRSEND
+1429 KLGITGRSGND

-1452 IKWKNYYK
+1452 IEWKNYYR

-1470 SSSKAK
+1470 SSTKTK

-1495 GTNRVEHGKN
+1495 GSNKIKHDKN
-1505 NSFYSYLID
+1505 NRFFSYLID
-1514 NVISK
+1514 KVICKS
-1519 PIFEGLPKTGCSFI
+1519 IFEGLPKSSGSFI

-1572 LLSDLPSQLGEIAQN
+1572 LLSDLPSQLGEIAQD
-1587 KELPCGSEIS
+1587 KKLPCGSKIS
-1597 YESCCGLKEYIL
+1597 YESCCGLKEYVL